1 MNFAAF
7 ICVILVEFAF
17 LAFIVIGTINWL
29 RNEVRQ
35 AKLEANRRELKPE
48 RILADYLGERP

>member
-7 ICVILVEFAF
+7 ICVLLAEFAF
-17 LAFIVIGTINWL
+17 LAFIVIGTIKWI
-29 RNEVRQ
+29 RYEVHEARI
-35 AKLEANRRELKPE
+35 EANRRELKPE